1 METNLNID
9 KGHQDLIQDLK
20 DLLAEAEENAYHD
33 FKSMHYDAP
42 KTALAE
48 RLHAL
53 RQKCI
58 DGDYD
63 NNPIDITI
71 HDSENTQS

>member
-1 METNLNID
+1 MDTNLNID
-9 KGHQDLIQDLK
+9 KGHQDLVQDLS
-20 DLLAEAEENAYHD
+20 DLLAEAKEYAYHD
-33 FKSMHYDAP
+33 FKSMHNEAP
-42 KTALAE
+42 KMALAE

-53 RQKCI
+53 RTKCI